1 MRNYSIEIVFT
12 FTLILCC
19 CMCACTSTQLER
31 LPASPAT
38 AENAAGGEATST
50 DNPDV
55 RSGKAESVRT
65 GLFARF
71 SSSAAS
77 EKHTNHASVDEATGD
92 AADNAVE
99 ASIPADAQ
107 ENREPS
113 YDFPV
118 VINAQVEELLD
129 YYSSGPGRKSFQLW
143 LERSGRYLPLMQ
155 QTFAEAGLPQDL
167 VMLALVESGFTS
179 NAHSWA
185 NAVGYWQFI
194 ESTGRM
200 YGLENDWWRDE
211 RRDVEKATR
220 AAAQYLSDLYT
231 LFDGDWCLAV
241 AAYNAGPGKM
251 RNAIRRHGTRDFWQL
266 SQGNYLRTETKRYI
280 PKLMA
285 AIIISKEPGRYGF
298 TELNYAEPLK
308 FDTVKLSDQTD
319 LEVVA
324 ELTGADYSTLKE
336 LNPELKRW
344 CSPPGVGHYL
354 LRVPPGVAHD
364 FAERY
369 AAIPPQERI
378 RYLRHELKAG
388 ENLAVLAQR
397 YNVRVNDIVDLNQ
410 IKDPRRL
417 QIGQNLILPLSQKY
431 SSAPMAELEDDYVHS
446 RRRHYVVR
454 KGDSLWAIA
463 RRNSVTEKQLRIWN
477 RLGWSD
483 LLQPGQKLLVSA
495 PSPRTNENYPPIRQI
510 VYKVRKGDTLW
521 DIGKQY
527 SVDAGKIRRWNN
539 LAENHIIRPGDEL
552 TLKVASVQASG
563 SS

>member
-1 MRNYSIEIVFT
+1 VSATPAIAGDAEDD
-12 FTLILCC
+12 TLV
-19 CMCACTSTQLER
+19 
-31 LPASPAT
+31 
-38 AENAAGGEATST
+38 ST
-50 DNPDV
+50 DNVALVSKKNEGKITKVEAD
-55 RSGKAESVRT
+55 SGASKV
-65 GLFARF
+65 
-71 SSSAAS
+71 S
-77 EKHTNHASVDEATGD
+77 EKPTNHAS
-92 AADNAVE
+92 
-99 ASIPADAQ
+99 ASASLDSAGAQ
-107 ENREPS
+107 EDSEPL

-143 LERSGRYLPLMQ
+143 LERSGRYMSLMQ

-220 AAAQYLSDLYT
+220 AAAQYLSDLHT
-231 LFDGDWCLAV
+231 LFDGDWYLAV

-251 RNAIRRHGTRDFWQL
+251 RGAIRHHGTRDFWQL
-266 SQGNYLRTETKRYI
+266 AQGNYLRSETKGYI

-285 AIIISKEPGRYGF
+285 AIIISKEPERFGF
-298 TELNYAEPLK
+298 TQLKYADPLA
-308 FDTVKLSDQTD
+308 FDTVILSHPTD

-324 ELTGADYSTLKE
+324 ELTGADYSILKE

-344 CSPPGVGHYL
+344 CSPPGEKQYV
-354 LRVPPGVAHD
+354 LRVPPGVAHG

-369 AAIPPQERI
+369 AQIPPQEKN
-378 RYLRHELKAG
+378 RYRRHELKAG
-388 ENLAVLAQR
+388 ESLGLLAQR
-397 YNVRVNDIVDLNQ
+397 YNIRVADIMDLNR

-417 QIGQNLILPLSQKY
+417 QIGQNLILPLHQEY
-431 SSAPMAELEDDYVHS
+431 SSVPMAELEDDYARTQ
-446 RRRHYVVR
+446 RRSYTVR
-454 KGDSLWAIA
+454 SGDSLWSIA
-463 RRNSVTEKQLRIWN
+463 RKNQVTEKQLRIWN

-483 LLQPGQKLLVSA
+483 LLRPGQKLLVTA
-495 PSPRTNENYPPIRQI
+495 PSPRSNESYAPIRQI

-521 DIGKQY
+521 DIGRQY
-527 SVDAGKIRRWNN
+527 SVDAEKIREWNN
-539 LAENHIIRPGDEL
+539 LAKNHIIRPGDEL
-552 TLKVASVQASG
+552 TLKIASVRASG
-563 SS
+563 RS

>member
-1 MRNYSIEIVFT
+1 MRKDSIRLIFICIT
-12 FTLILCC
+12 ILCC
-19 CMCACTSTQLER
+19 GVYGCVAPQPDRVSAIPTIDEG
-31 LPASPAT
+31 
-38 AENAAGGEATST
+38 AAGDEVVSL
-50 DNPDV
+50 
-55 RSGKAESVRT
+55 GKAALR
-65 GLFARF
+65 
-71 SSSAAS
+71 S
-77 EKHTNHASVDEATGD
+77 EKINGKKPERVVDTGAEAAPEEQTGD
-92 AADNAVE
+92 GSTAAV
-99 ASIPADAQ
+99 Q
-107 ENREPS
+107 ENSEPS

-118 VINAQVEELLD
+118 VRNSQVEELLD
-129 YYSSGPGRKSFQLW
+129 YYTTGSGQRSFQLW

-155 QTFAEAGLPQDL
+155 QIFAEAGLPQDL
-167 VMLALVESGFTS
+167 AMLALVESGFTS

-220 AAAQYLSDLYT
+220 AAAQYLSDLHRI
-231 LFDGDWCLAV
+231 FDGDWCLAV

-251 RNAIRRHGTRDFWQL
+251 RNAIRHHGTRDFWQL
-266 SQGNYLRTETKRYI
+266 AQGSYLRAETKRYI

-285 AIIISKEPGRYGF
+285 AIIISKEPERFGF
-298 TELNYAEPLK
+298 TELNYAAPLA
-308 FDTVKLSDQTD
+308 FDTVTLSHPTD

-324 ELTGADYSTLKE
+324 ELTGADYASLKQ

-344 CSPPGVGHYL
+344 CSPPGEGHYV
-354 LRVPPGVAHD
+354 LRVPPGVAHG

-378 RYLRHELKAG
+378 RYRRHELKAG
-388 ENLAVLAQR
+388 ESLALLAQR
-397 YNVRVNDIVDLNQ
+397 YNIRVNDIIDLNR

-417 QIGQNLILPLSQKY
+417 QIGQNLILPLHQEY
-431 SSAPMAELEDDYVHS
+431 SSLPMAELEDDYARS
-446 RRRHYVVR
+446 RRRSYTVR

-463 RRNSVTEKQLRIWN
+463 RKNAVTEKQLRVWN

-483 LLQPGQKLLVSA
+483 LLQPGQRLLVSA
-495 PSPRTNENYPPIRQI
+495 PSRAHENYAPVRQI

-521 DIGKQY
+521 DIGRQY
-527 SVDAGKIRRWNN
+527 SVDAGAIRQWNN

-552 TLKVASVQASG
+552 TLKVAAAPGSG
-563 SS
+563 RS